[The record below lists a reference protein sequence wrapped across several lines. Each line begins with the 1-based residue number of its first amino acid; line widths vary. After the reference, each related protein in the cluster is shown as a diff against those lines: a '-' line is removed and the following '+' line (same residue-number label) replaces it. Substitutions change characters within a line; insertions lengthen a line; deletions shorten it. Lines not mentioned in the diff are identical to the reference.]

1 MKVEEWKM
9 NKKKIIIRI
18 IVAAVI
24 VGFLIVGIVGAV
36 EYFRPKYVTIRIRCS
51 DEPYTSEGALSG
63 RNCYD
68 FTNGQFGTDL
78 IEISIPYD
86 GKARR
91 VGLVAYNVYYRDEE
105 IVPYKNWVLY
115 DSSDNYFS
123 GSSAY
128 ESPEGELETSISVV
142 KDVGEYWFHWTT
154 NNRDWE
160 FRSCTFIVTVYEP
173 EENQEGEK

>member
-9 NKKKIIIRI
+9 NKKKISIRI

-78 IEISIPYD
+78 IEISADFLVGIP
-86 GKARR
+86 GKTKARSR
-91 VGLVAYNVYYRDEE
+91 V
-105 IVPYKNWVLY
+105 
-115 DSSDNYFS
+115 S
-123 GSSAY
+123 GCARFFT
-128 ESPEGELETSISVV
+128 G
-142 KDVGEYWFHWTT
+142 
-154 NNRDWE
+154 RA
-160 FRSCTFIVTVYEP
+160 RR
-173 EENQEGEK
+173 